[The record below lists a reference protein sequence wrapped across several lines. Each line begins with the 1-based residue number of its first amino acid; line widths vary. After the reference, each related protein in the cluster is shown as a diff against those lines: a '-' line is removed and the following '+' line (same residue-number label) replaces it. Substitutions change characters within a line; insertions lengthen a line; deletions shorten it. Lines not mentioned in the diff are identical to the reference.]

1 MSNTSQVANLR
12 AQALDLFQIGLRA
25 ADPKTAVQK
34 FLRHNPT
41 QTQPHVLAVGKAA
54 SAMMQAALETVDAK
68 SALIVTNYE
77 NARDVGG
84 AVLIAAGHPQ
94 PDQNG
99 LQAGQ
104 RVQELAQS
112 LGDDDLLLLLLSGGG
127 SALLPCPVPGVSL
140 LAKQATNDLMLAA
153 GMPIQDIN
161 LVRQNLSQ
169 LKGGGLAALTRP
181 AKVHSLILS
190 DVIGD
195 DVRAIASGPTASP
208 LGSATQ
214 ARQVLNA
221 ANIWADLPEEVR
233 HALGKDKI
241 FTDSSNAENHI
252 IGSNTHSLE
261 AMAAITSAKIM
272 SHALIGEV
280 EDAAQQ
286 IVNHIHSCPDPIL
299 LWGGETTVTLT
310 GAGKGGR
317 NQELALRVLKHLQ
330 DMSGSW
336 AFLSG
341 GSDGIDGPTDA
352 AGGLVTSN
360 MVFDENCQQALR
372 NNNAYHALERLG
384 GLIKIGATGTN
395 VADFQILCRAIS

>member
-140 LAKQATNDLMLAA
+140 LAKQATND
-153 GMPIQDIN
+153 
-161 LVRQNLSQ
+161 RR
-169 LKGGGLAALTRP
+169 KGL
-181 AKVHSLILS
+181 
-190 DVIGD
+190 
-195 DVRAIASGPTASP
+195 
-208 LGSATQ
+208 
-214 ARQVLNA
+214 
-221 ANIWADLPEEVR
+221 
-233 HALGKDKI
+233 
-241 FTDSSNAENHI
+241 
-252 IGSNTHSLE
+252 
-261 AMAAITSAKIM
+261 
-272 SHALIGEV
+272 
-280 EDAAQQ
+280 
-286 IVNHIHSCPDPIL
+286 
-299 LWGGETTVTLT
+299 
-310 GAGKGGR
+310 
-317 NQELALRVLKHLQ
+317 
-330 DMSGSW
+330 
-336 AFLSG
+336 
-341 GSDGIDGPTDA
+341 
-352 AGGLVTSN
+352 
-360 MVFDENCQQALR
+360 
-372 NNNAYHALERLG
+372 
-384 GLIKIGATGTN
+384 
-395 VADFQILCRAIS
+395 